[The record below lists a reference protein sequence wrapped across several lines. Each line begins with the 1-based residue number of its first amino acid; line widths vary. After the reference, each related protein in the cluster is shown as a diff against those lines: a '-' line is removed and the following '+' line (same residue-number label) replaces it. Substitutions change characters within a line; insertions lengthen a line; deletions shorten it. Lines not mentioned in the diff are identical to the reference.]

1 MTFISQRRW
10 WLRGDCPCGHRQG
23 ARVHTILLLVTILCL
38 GCLPAHAQDRALI
51 DLLNRTGDQMAKFV
65 DQFSQVKCTEHVT
78 QERFR
83 KDNKVER
90 HAESTYDYLVILSNV
105 GGELSLDES
114 RLPLQSPGKPHKTQD
129 QAMPM
134 LVSNGFAT
142 LFLIFHPYYS
152 NNFSFSSLGNETVD
166 GRDVLKVHFAHIRNT
181 RSVAA
186 LAVRGKEY
194 PLDLSGTAWIDP
206 KTALITRIDA
216 GVTSEVED
224 IGMKSLHSNVRF
236 APVRFASGPS
246 EYWFPV
252 QASVEVET
260 ARQHWRNVHSF
271 SDYKQFSVSTEQQV
285 AKQ

>member
-1 MTFISQRRW
+1 MTSFFNSPSGGPQLRRAKYG
-10 WLRGDCPCGHRQG
+10 RAG
-23 ARVHTILLLVTILCL
+23 LVLAIVFSTCL
-38 GCLPAHAQDRALI
+38 AVHAQDKSLA
-51 DLLNRTGDQMAKFV
+51 DLLTRTGDQMVKFV
-65 DQFSQVKCTEHVT
+65 DQFSEVKCTEHVT
-78 QERFR
+78 QERFG

-90 HAESTYDYLVILSNV
+90 KSESTYDYLVILSNV

-114 RLPLQSPGKPHKTQD
+114 RLEVHTPGKPHKDKNQS
-129 QAMPM
+129 MPL

-152 NNFSFSSLGNETVD
+152 NSFNFTALGDELVD
-166 GRDVLKVHFAHIRNT
+166 GRALTKVHFAHIPNT

-206 KTALITRIDA
+206 QSGLIARIQA

-224 IGMKSLHSNVRF
+224 IGMKALRSDVQF
-236 APVRFASGPS
+236 APVRFDGKASDT
-246 EYWFPV
+246 WFPLH
-252 QASVEVET
+252 ASVDVET
-260 ARQHWRNVHSF
+260 NRQHWRNIHNF

>member
-1 MTFISQRRW
+1 MSFLFPRNY
-10 WLRGDCPCGHRQG
+10 WLCGNGPFGHRQF
-23 ARVHTILLLVTILCL
+23 AHVPTLLLVILCL
-38 GCLPAHAQDRALI
+38 SCLPARAQDNVLT
-51 DLLNRTGDQMAKFV
+51 DLLNRTGDQMSKFV
-65 DQFSQVKCTEHVT
+65 DQFSEVKCTEHVT
-78 QERFR
+78 QERFG

-114 RLPLQSPGKPHKTQD
+114 RLEVKSPGKPHKTQD

-134 LVSNGFAT
+134 MVSNGFAT

-152 NNFSFSSLGNETVD
+152 NNFSFTSLGNEMVE
-166 GRDVLKVHFAHIRNT
+166 GRELVKIRFAHVRNT

-206 KTALITRIDA
+206 QTGLIARIDA

-224 IGMKSLHSNVRF
+224 IGMKSLHSDVRF
-236 APVRFASGPS
+236 APVRFGNQSS
-246 EYWFPV
+246 EYWFPIE
-252 QASVEVET
+252 ASVEVQT